1 TVGGRAARRV
11 ALLARLPH
19 LALDPGAAL
28 VSGVAPALATGAT
41 LDGGDA
47 APPDWTDCVGAPDPR
62 DAARLPPGVSPTGDG
77 TILGA
82 LREDASALDAD
93 AYRRFAETDWGMLT
107 ARADV
112 RVEAGGALTPLPAA
126 VGGHACAPG
135 TWGEPWRGAGAV
147 GPCTVRLPVIHVRGE
162 GRTTLR
168 APARWQGV
176 LLVDGDLV
184 VEGQVEGVGLVV
196 VQGRVDAT
204 AGALLLHGALLARQG
219 VLLGPGSRVV
229 RSRCALER
237 AARAAGKPIA
247 YGRRAWLDVTP

>member
-1 TVGGRAARRV
+1 M
-11 ALLARLPH
+11 
-19 LALDPGAAL
+19 GAA
-28 VSGVAPALATGAT
+28 
-41 LDGGDA
+41 
-47 APPDWTDCVGAPDPR
+47 DPR
-62 DAARLPPGVSPTGDG
+62 DAARLPPGVAPAGDG
-77 TILGA
+77 TVVGPV
-82 LREDASALDAD
+82 REDPGTLDEPT
-93 AYRRFAETDWGMLT
+93 YRRFGEGDWGMLA

-112 RVEAGGALTPLPAA
+112 RVDAGGALAPLPAA
-126 VGGHACAPG
+126 TGGACAPG
-135 TWGEPWRGAGAV
+135 AWGEPWRGAGAV
-147 GPCTVRLPVIHVRGE
+147 GACTGRLPVIHVRGA
-162 GRTTLR
+162 GQTTLR

-204 AGALLLHGALLARQG
+204 AGALLLHGALLARAG
-219 VLLGPGSRVV
+219 VALGPGSRVV